1 VTTGGG
7 VRGYR
12 ELLAAAETRSVIGWG
27 LVARLPMGMSALALV
42 LLVRGAGGSYA
53 GAGIASGAYAIAS
66 GVSAPIGGRLVDRR
80 RPTVVLTV
88 AGIASGIGFAA
99 LYLLAERR
107 ASESVLITAA
117 AVAGL
122 LAPPISP
129 TIRMMWPSMLPR
141 PELRTTAFAL
151 EAVLQE
157 LLFVA
162 GPLIVAALTTTVSSS
177 AGVAAA
183 GVAGPVG
190 TIAFAFTPAVRAR
203 RVDSSHD
210 RSSHRL
216 LEALTPWGVRRVL
229 LYSGACGLAFGAAE
243 VAMPAFAEH
252 HGGRSLGGIALA
264 AFAGGSLIG
273 GVFGGAAAGASA
285 RPHRRLRMIS
295 AGFALALALPL
306 LAGSMV
312 QMVVIMLI
320 AGLPIAPS
328 FAITYNLVEAA
339 AVPGTQAE
347 VFGWISTA
355 LTLTIAFGTA
365 VGGSLI
371 AHVDVH
377 AALLLA
383 IAGAVLATAISL
395 SSPGDPARR

>member
-1 VTTGGG
+1 

-12 ELLAAAETRSVIGWG
+12 DLLAAGSTRSVIAWS

-53 GAGIASGAYAIAS
+53 AAGIASGAYAIAS
-66 GVSAPIGGRLVDRR
+66 GVTAPVGGRLVDRR
-80 RPTVVLTV
+80 RPAAVLTV
-88 AGIASGIGFAA
+88 YGIASGIA
-99 LYLLAERR
+99 LTCLYVLARER
-107 ASESVLITAA
+107 ASEGVLIAA
-117 AVAGL
+117 ASVAGL
-122 LAPPISP
+122 LSPPISP
-129 TIRMMWPSMLPR
+129 TVRMMWPSMLPR

-162 GPLIVAALTTTVSSS
+162 GPLIVAALAATVSSS

-183 GVAGPVG
+183 AVAGSAG
-190 TIAFAFTPAVRAR
+190 TIGFAFTPAVRAR
-203 RVDSSHD
+203 RPDASHD
-210 RSSHRL
+210 RSSHHL
-216 LEALTPWGVRRVL
+216 LSALTPWGVRRVL
-229 LYSGACGLAFGAAE
+229 LYSGACGIAFGAAE

-252 HGGRSLGGIALA
+252 HGGRALGGIALA

-273 GVFGGAAAGASA
+273 GVLGGAAAGGSR

-295 AGFALALALPL
+295 AAFTLALVLPL
-306 LAGSMV
+306 LAGSIV

-328 FAITYNLVEAA
+328 FAITYNLIESA

-347 VFGWISTA
+347 AFGWISTSI
-355 LTLTIAFGTA
+355 TLTIAFGTA

-371 AHVDVH
+371 AHVGVH

-383 IAGAVLATAISL
+383 VAGAALATAISF
-395 SSPGDPARR
+395 SSPGADAT